1 VNLESIDL
9 LKVDFRVPEVY
20 MRQVKAGQPLQ
31 VALDA
36 YPGKTFEGRVFA
48 VNPLL
53 DAAGAA
59 KVAQL
64 RRRGKR
70 R

>member
-1 VNLESIDL
+1 
-9 LKVDFRVPEVY
+9 

-48 VNPLL
+48 VNRCSTPR
-53 DAAGAA
+53 
-59 KVAQL
+59 VA
-64 RRRGKR
+64 RW
-70 R
+70 